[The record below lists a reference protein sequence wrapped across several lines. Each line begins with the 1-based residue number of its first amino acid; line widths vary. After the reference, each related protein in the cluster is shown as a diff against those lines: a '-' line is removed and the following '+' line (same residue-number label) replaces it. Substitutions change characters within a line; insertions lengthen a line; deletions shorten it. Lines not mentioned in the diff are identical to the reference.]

1 MIISSRRQFEFS
13 VRDIT
18 RQIRFAAIV
27 AFTFAAVCTAQTPA
41 QPEAPKPSP
50 ATPVQQTTPPVAAP
64 AQTPPAQ
71 TPPAQTAPAQT
82 APAAPPAAAPTQTT
96 PAQPTPPVIP
106 AGSLN
111 LQNASLTEVID
122 ILARTLKINYILD
135 PRVKGSVTINTY
147 GETKSINAR
156 NLLDM
161 ILRINNA
168 AMVQVGDIFRI
179 VPLSEVNRLPMK
191 PQLNPKDIA
200 EDDQPMLNLIFL
212 KYVTVSDLTNLVNPF
227 LGEGAVTIAY
237 APANLLLIQDSR
249 RNMRR
254 LSELINLFDNETFTS
269 ARVRLFEVKEGRPSD
284 ISKELEGIFKS
295 ISLNEKNT
303 PIKFLPI
310 DRINTIVA
318 IASNPGA
325 FEEVERW
332 LKKLDV
338 PIQITA
344 GSIDNY
350 VYRVKYGRA
359 ETIGAA
365 LMMLYGG
372 GSYGGF
378 GGGYG
383 GFGGGLG
390 GGYGGG
396 AYGAGGGGIYGG
408 GGYGGGGY
416 GGGGYGGG
424 GYGPSMYGAGPATFS
439 GGFGYTSANQFGGS
453 GGAIPPVGSPGIVAQ
468 TGAATAGN
476 AAAAGVD
483 QTGAYFAAQ
492 NGMGLNGQH
501 IPRIIPNPFDNTLLI
516 QATPQEY
523 AGIQKLLRDLDIP
536 PRQVLIEAK
545 IYEIDLSGA
554 FSSGVAAYLNKIN
567 STAGAGGGTGST
579 TPTVNTRQL
588 TGSLAGAAVN
598 LSAGILVGKSRELLG
613 FLQTIDSTTRAKV
626 ISAPSIIATDSI
638 QASINVGD
646 EVPTLSAQAVT
657 NVQSGG
663 NSLFANSVSNRATG
677 VTLNILARVN
687 ASGVVTL
694 IINQE
699 VSAPEVTTTSD
710 IQSPSFSRRSI
721 QTQVTV
727 QDGDTIAIGGII
739 NETST
744 FSSSGV
750 PGLHRLPIVGA
761 AFGSRSYGKKRT
773 ELIIFM
779 TPRVIYDNTDMIDA
793 SDELKNSL
801 KRIRKMVKE

>member
-1 MIISSRRQFEFS
+1 
-13 VRDIT
+13 
-18 RQIRFAAIV
+18 
-27 AFTFAAVCTAQTPA
+27 
-41 QPEAPKPSP
+41 
-50 ATPVQQTTPPVAAP
+50 
-64 AQTPPAQ
+64 
-71 TPPAQTAPAQT
+71 
-82 APAAPPAAAPTQTT
+82 
-96 PAQPTPPVIP
+96 
-106 AGSLN
+106 
-111 LQNASLTEVID
+111 VID

-135 PRVKGSVTINTY
+135 PRVKGAVTINTY

-168 AMVQVGDIFRI
+168 AMVQVGDIYRI
-179 VPLSEVNRLPMK
+179 VLLSDVNRLPLK
-191 PQLNPKDIA
+191 PQVNPREIP
-200 EDDQPMLNLIFL
+200 EDDQPMLDLIFL
-212 KYVTVSDLTNLVNPF
+212 KYVTVTDLTNLINPF
-227 LGEGAVTIAY
+227 LGEGATTIAY
-237 APANLLLIQDSR
+237 PPANLLLIQDSR

-254 LSELINLFDNETFTS
+254 LTELINLFDNEAFTS
-269 ARVRLFEVKEGRPSD
+269 ARVRLFEVSEGRPSD
-284 ISKELEGIFKS
+284 IAKELEGIFKA

-318 IASNPGA
+318 IAANPGA

-359 ETIGAA
+359 ETLGAA
-365 LMMLYGG
+365 LMSLYAGP
-372 GSYGGF
+372 GF
-378 GGGYG
+378 GYSGGYG
-383 GFGGGLG
+383 YGGMGGAFGMGGGGLG
-390 GGYGGG
+390 GGYGG
-396 AYGAGGGGIYGG
+396 IG

-416 GGGGYGGG
+416 GGGAYGGG
-424 GYGPSMYGAGPATFS
+424 AYIGAPGLGLGAAGVGAG
-439 GGFGYTSANQFGGS
+439 
-453 GGAIPPVGSPGIVAQ
+453 GAYPVGSPAVVNQ
-468 TGAATAGN
+468 TGATNAG
-476 AAAAGVD
+476 APLPGGVD
-483 QTGAYFAAQ
+483 QTGAYLAAQ
-492 NGMGLNGQH
+492 QAAAATGGH
-501 IPRIIPNPFDNTLLI
+501 IPRIVPNPYDNTLLI

-523 AGIQKLLRDLDIP
+523 AGILKLLRDLDIP

-554 FSSGVAAYLNKIN
+554 FASGVTAYLQKVN
-567 STAGAGGGTGST
+567 STTATGGGRGGDTST
-579 TPTVNTRQL
+579 TTPAVDTRL
-588 TGSLAGAAVN
+588 VTGSLVGAAVN

-613 FLQTIDSTTRAKV
+613 FLQTLDSTTRAKV

-638 QASINVGD
+638 SASINVGD
-646 EVPTLSAQAVT
+646 EVPTLSAQVVT
-657 NVQSGG
+657 SVQSAG

-677 VTLNILARVN
+677 VTMNILARVN

-694 IINQE
+694 VINQE
-699 VSAPEVTTTSD
+699 VSAPQPTTTSN
-710 IQSPSFSRRSI
+710 ISSPSFSRRSI

-739 NETST
+739 NESST
-744 FSSSGV
+744 FSSAGI

-773 ELIIFM
+773 ELVIFM

-801 KRIRKMVKE
+801 RKVRKLIKE